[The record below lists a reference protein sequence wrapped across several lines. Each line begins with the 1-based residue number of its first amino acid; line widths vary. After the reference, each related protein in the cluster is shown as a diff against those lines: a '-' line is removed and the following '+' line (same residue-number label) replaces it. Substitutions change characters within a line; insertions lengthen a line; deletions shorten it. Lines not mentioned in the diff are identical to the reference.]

1 MLGTILS
8 SYCMNLLNSVSN
20 DKVGIMLNQTING
33 SKLIIENKYFMNF
46 KNALGSIFLFLLICL
61 TGCQKDD
68 DPIEG
73 EKTLAGFLY
82 TTTNGESTN
91 QVLKLDRYSDG
102 SVGNEVAYSTNSLG
116 GANTSVGGDARG
128 DFDSQGAIQIIGDY
142 LLNVNA
148 GGNTVSIFSIDRPTG
163 ELSLKNNVDSG
174 GTRPTSITYTPKS
187 GSSTEYW
194 VVVGNQWNNPNVQ
207 KDGDNIE
214 RYPDDA
220 WHMEDLTQSDDSDDE
235 RNITLFS
242 FNASTGELT
251 MDQRLDTYVRKNGGP
266 TTVAFSDDGSKL
278 AVATWGIAHFGTSMT
293 STDEQ
298 HPSRVYVYDF
308 SNGTVSSEKRYFE
321 EEGIAGTI
329 GFNWAKGSNSILHVS
344 NFNLIPSK
352 RNNSLTIL
360 TDSDGIVAKT
370 GNYNTV
376 EVDDIDE
383 ACWTLLNPAG
393 DVLYVSS
400 FGANAITTFNVS
412 VNGTISSEG
421 TFEVR
426 GGTAPAGDTKDMYV
440 TPDNKYLYNIGAFQ
454 SFSMNTFE
462 ISGSS
467 LSYKDQYTYS
477 TTSVSVGSVGTYNF
491 LGLVGYSL

>member
-61 TGCQKDD
+61 TGCEKDD

-163 ELSLKNNVDSG
+163 ELSLKNNVNSG
-174 GTRPTSITYTPKS
+174 VTRPTSITCTPKS
-187 GSSTEYW
+187 GSSKEYW

-220 WHMEDLTQSDDSDDE
+220 WHMQDLTQPDDSD
-235 RNITLFS
+235 
-242 FNASTGELT
+242 
-251 MDQRLDTYVRKNGGP
+251 
-266 TTVAFSDDGSKL
+266 
-278 AVATWGIAHFGTSMT
+278 
-293 STDEQ
+293 
-298 HPSRVYVYDF
+298 
-308 SNGTVSSEKRYFE
+308 
-321 EEGIAGTI
+321 
-329 GFNWAKGSNSILHVS
+329 AKKH
-344 NFNLIPSK
+344 
-352 RNNSLTIL
+352 
-360 TDSDGIVAKT
+360 
-370 GNYNTV
+370 Y
-376 EVDDIDE
+376 
-383 ACWTLLNPAG
+383 
-393 DVLYVSS
+393 
-400 FGANAITTFNVS
+400 TF
-412 VNGTISSEG
+412 
-421 TFEVR
+421 
-426 GGTAPAGDTKDMYV
+426 
-440 TPDNKYLYNIGAFQ
+440 
-454 SFSMNTFE
+454 
-462 ISGSS
+462 
-467 LSYKDQYTYS
+467 
-477 TTSVSVGSVGTYNF
+477 
-491 LGLVGYSL
+491 